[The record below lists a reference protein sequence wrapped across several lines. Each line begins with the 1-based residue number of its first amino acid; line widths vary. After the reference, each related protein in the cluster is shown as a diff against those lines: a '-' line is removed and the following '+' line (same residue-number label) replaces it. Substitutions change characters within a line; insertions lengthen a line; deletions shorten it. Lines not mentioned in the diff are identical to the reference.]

1 MFPSFLVMAKDSIN
15 DVHNVESFCL
25 ESKGLIAPVNKY
37 LLIQYYTVLFMGASL
52 AHG

>member
-1 MFPSFLVMAKDSIN
+1 MFPSFLVMAKDSL
-15 DVHNVESFCL
+15 NVVALFCL

>member
-15 DVHNVESFCL
+15 VVESFCL

-37 LLIQYYTVLFMGASL
+37 LLVQYYTVLFMGASL